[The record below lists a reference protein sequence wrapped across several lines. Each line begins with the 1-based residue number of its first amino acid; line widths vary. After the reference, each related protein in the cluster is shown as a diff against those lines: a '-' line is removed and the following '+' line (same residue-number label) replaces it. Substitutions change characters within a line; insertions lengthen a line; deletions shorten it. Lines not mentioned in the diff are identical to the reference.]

1 LLNAGERQGVLE
13 ENGKS
18 ADAKADMIA
27 SATRH
32 VIDQEMTKDPAFY
45 RKFSKLLEEVIE
57 AYHQGR
63 IQALE
68 ALEKI
73 QDISTKVVT
82 HTEDDIPEALYGRD
96 MARRYYGQVREK
108 VAEYGSD
115 IEKPVTEVALQIV
128 DRIAPYKIRDWRTNP
143 DAINK
148 MRGAIDDILF
158 DVMEKKGITLS
169 LDDQDAIIDKCI
181 EVAIANEE

>member
-1 LLNAGERQGVLE
+1 LLNAGERQKVLE

-32 VIDQEMTKDPAFY
+32 VIDHEMTKDPAFY
-45 RKFSKLLEEVIE
+45 KKFSKLLEEVIE

-63 IQALE
+63 LAALE

-82 HTEDDIPEALYGRD
+82 HTEDDIPEALIGKD

-108 VAEYGSD
+108 VADYGNN
-115 IEKPVTEVALQIV
+115 IEKPATEVAIQIV
-128 DRIAPYKIRDWRTNP
+128 DRIAPHKIRDWRTNP

-148 MRGAIDDILF
+148 MRGEIDDILF
-158 DVMEKKGITLS
+158 NVMEKNEIQLS
-169 LDDQDAIIDKCI
+169 LNDQDAIIDKCI